1 MPITENGCEMLV
13 TRRGTQ
19 QSGSQ
24 NRTYGAYQVYRDGQP
39 IADLSGNV
47 CECTGPGENS
57 VGQTSKR
64 IEEGRYPLWT
74 QFGIRYHT
82 IGYSTNMDVPAQLPM
97 PGILLENTGNRIGIL
112 IHPGHPPDLYL
123 SSIGCLNPTGPLRS
137 ADEMNFWESRTR
149 VVALIDNLSN
159 FAPGA
164 FEQQND
170 TRIPNA
176 WAVIDGEPMNVL

>member
-1 MPITENGCEMLV
+1 MVRANHTMLLEDNSL
-13 TRRGTQ
+13 
-19 QSGSQ
+19 QSNTKPAKPRFNQLWKRYQ

-82 IGYSTNMDVPAQLPM
+82 VGYSTNMDVPA
-97 PGILLENTGNRIGIL
+97 
-112 IHPGHPPDLYL
+112 
-123 SSIGCLNPTGPLRS
+123 
-137 ADEMNFWESRTR
+137 
-149 VVALIDNLSN
+149 
-159 FAPGA
+159 
-164 FEQQND
+164 
-170 TRIPNA
+170 
-176 WAVIDGEPMNVL
+176 